1 MIRIAICDD
10 ENVFVSQVENILLEL
25 CEEESI
31 NIDIDVF
38 YSGNALA
45 KEIAEGIRYDII
57 YLDIQMANGDGI
69 SAANKIRNVDE
80 NVIFIFVSG
89 YDKYMIELFS
99 LDVFSFIRK
108 PIDIELF
115 CKVFLQAHRKICN
128 RNYYF
133 IFHYKSQEFKILFKD
148 IFYFES
154 RGRHIV
160 VHVRDEENIVFN
172 DKLSEVE
179 KRIDNRK
186 NPFLRI
192 HQSYLVNYHM
202 IKMRTRTEVALLN
215 GERLPISDDR
225 QKGFGKAY
233 GKLLRSEIDV

>member
-89 YDKYMIELFS
+89 YDKYMIELF
-99 LDVFSFIRK
+99 
-108 PIDIELF
+108 
-115 CKVFLQAHRKICN
+115 
-128 RNYYF
+128 
-133 IFHYKSQEFKILFKD
+133 
-148 IFYFES
+148 
-154 RGRHIV
+154 
-160 VHVRDEENIVFN
+160 ENQLI
-172 DKLSEVE
+172 
-179 KRIDNRK
+179 
-186 NPFLRI
+186 
-192 HQSYLVNYHM
+192 
-202 IKMRTRTEVALLN
+202 
-215 GERLPISDDR
+215 
-225 QKGFGKAY
+225 
-233 GKLLRSEIDV
+233 